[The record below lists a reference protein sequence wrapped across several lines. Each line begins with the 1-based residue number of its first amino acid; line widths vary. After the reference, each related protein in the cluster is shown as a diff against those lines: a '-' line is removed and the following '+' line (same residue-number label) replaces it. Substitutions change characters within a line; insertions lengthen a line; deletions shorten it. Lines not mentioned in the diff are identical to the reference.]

1 MNSLSIK
8 IKPKINHSQKVLIEL
23 NADKFERLAANFGFF
38 SQEFLESLEN
48 AEKDYKK
55 SRIRKIKSLKELR

>member
-1 MNSLSIK
+1 MNLLSLK
-8 IKPKINHSQKVLIEL
+8 IKPKLNHSKNVLIEL
-23 NADKFERLAANFGFF
+23 NVDKFERLAANFGFF

-55 SRIRKIKSLKELR
+55 GKMRKIKSLKELR